1 MTLTSDPAMNPG
13 NLRSELARDSGY
25 LFGQFHHF
33 ISYPPINGAYTEL
46 YAAFSGEVTNGS
58 WVIPFGRIGKM
69 KNSLQDGTKD
79 ESEGGTGTAK
89 KFWEWQEEQ
98 VKPYL

>member
-1 MTLTSDPAMNPG
+1 MNPG

-25 LFGQFHHF
+25 VFGHFHHF
-33 ISYPPINGAYTEL
+33 ISYPPINGVYTEL
-46 YAAFSGEVTNGS
+46 YTAFSGAVTNGS
-58 WVIPFGRIGKM
+58 WVIPFGRIVKI
-69 KNSLQDGTKD
+69 KSSLQDGIKD
-79 ESEGGTGTAK
+79 ESEGGTGTAQ